1 MSRAGELIVTMLCVV
16 VIVALAFMA
25 AYTWVPGFRAAI
37 NARLYDVQRADDAT
51 SYATRRRTC

>member
-25 AYTWVPGFRAAI
+25 ASTWVPGFRAAV
-37 NARLYDVQRADDAT
+37 NARL
-51 SYATRRRTC
+51 